1 MDARHMLGRAG
12 YKSGGHI
19 TAAKRHS
26 LPASDFAIP
35 EREAYPVDTAGR
47 ARNALSRVSQNG
59 SPEEKARVRA
69 KVKRD
74 WPSIQ
79 QSKEK

>member
-1 MDARHMLGRAG
+1 MHADHMLKCAG

-35 EREAYPVDTAGR
+35 SEESYPVDTKKR
-47 ARNALSRVSQNG
+47 ARNALSRVSTFG
-59 SPEEKARVRA
+59 SDDEKAKVRSKIRNA
-69 KVKRD
+69 
-74 WPSIQ
+74 WPSIKQ
-79 QSKEK
+79 GD